1 MREASKTIAM
11 SKLTASK
18 LPVLFVDDEPLFLHS
33 ASITLRSSGI
43 KQVFTLEDARQ
54 VSVLMAEQEPGVV
67 VLDLRMPHLTGDAL
81 LEQINT
87 DYPDIPVIILTA
99 IDDLSTAVECM
110 KKGAFDYLVKPVERN
125 RLVAAVKR
133 ALEMRA
139 LRDEVLSLKKRLLSD
154 SLEHAAVFADIVTQN
169 RVMQAIFRYVEAIS
183 VSEQPV
189 LITGE
194 TGTGKELIARAVH
207 RLSRP
212 NGEFVAVNVAGLD
225 DTVFTDT
232 LFGHRKGAFT
242 GAEKSRDG
250 LIAAATGG
258 TLFLDE
264 VGDLQETAQVKLLRL
279 IQEHNYYPLGADQ
292 PRQTNARIV
301 VATNTDV
308 SQMLSEGRFR
318 KDLFY
323 RLRNHHIHIP
333 PLRDRKDDLPLLLS
347 YFLERSAETL
357 KKSTPKV
364 PSALF
369 NLLAAY
375 HFPGNVRELE
385 AMVHDSVTRHQ
396 GGILS
401 LKSFKD
407 VMEYTQTVTDEDIE
421 GFKGNPWPVLFSD
434 RLPTLKEAEQIL
446 INEALRRANGNQ
458 GVAAEYLGLTRQALN
473 KRLLRSR
480 QGDSSPLLK

>member
-1 MREASKTIAM
+1 MAKIT
-11 SKLTASK
+11 TSK

-43 KQVFTLEDARQ
+43 KQVFTVEDARQ
-54 VSVLMAEQEPGVV
+54 VLALMAEQEPGVV
-67 VLDLRMPHLTGDAL
+67 VLDLRMPYLSGDML

-87 DYPDIPVIILTA
+87 DYPDTPVIILTA
-99 IDDLSTAVECM
+99 NDDLSTAVECM

-133 ALEMRA
+133 ALEIRD
-139 LRDEVLSLKKRLLSD
+139 LRHEVSSLKKRLLSD
-154 SLEHAAVFADIVTQN
+154 SLEHAAAFAHIITQN

-183 VSEQPV
+183 ISEQPV

-232 LFGHRKGAFT
+232 LFGHKKGAFT

-279 IQEHNYYPLGADQ
+279 IQEHHYYPLGADQ
-292 PRQTNARIV
+292 PRHTNARIV
-301 VATNTDV
+301 VATNTEV
-308 SQMLSEGRFR
+308 SQLLSEGRFR

-333 PLRDRKDDLPLLLS
+333 PLRERLDDLPLLLN
-347 YFLERSAETL
+347 YFLDKSAKAL
-357 KKSTPKV
+357 KKPAPSV
-364 PSALF
+364 PSALL

-396 GGILS
+396 SGIVS
-401 LKSFKD
+401 LKSFKEA
-407 VMEYTQTVTDEDIE
+407 MNYTQVAAYDEGE
-421 GFKGNPWPVLFSD
+421 NFKSNGWPAFFSD
-434 RLPTLKEAEQIL
+434 RLPTLREAEQIL
-446 INEALRRANGNQ
+446 INEALRRADGNQ
-458 GVAAEYLGLTRQALN
+458 GMAAKFLGMTRQALN

-480 QGDSSPLLK
+480 QKDESYLS

>member
-1 MREASKTIAM
+1 MAKV
-11 SKLTASK
+11 TASK
-18 LPVLFVDDEPLFLHS
+18 LPVMFVDDEPLFLRS

-43 KQVFTLEDARQ
+43 KRVFTLEDSRK
-54 VSVLMAEQEPGVV
+54 VLPSIAEQQPGVV
-67 VLDLRMPHLTGDAL
+67 VLDLRMPHLSGQVL
-81 LEQINT
+81 LERISA

-110 KKGAFDYLVKPVERN
+110 KEGAFDYLVKPVERN

-133 ALEMRA
+133 ALEMRG
-139 LRDEVLSLKKRLLSD
+139 LRDEVLLLKERLLSD
-154 SLEHAAVFADIVTQN
+154 SLEHADAFVEIITQN
-169 RVMQAIFRYVEAIS
+169 RAMLAIFRYIEAIS

-194 TGTGKELIARAVH
+194 TGTGKELIARALH

-264 VGDLQETAQVKLLRL
+264 IGDLQETAQVKLLRL
-279 IQEHNYYPLGADQ
+279 LQDHSYYPLGADQ
-292 PRQTNARIV
+292 PRHTNARVV
-301 VATNTDV
+301 VATNADV
-308 SQMLSEGRFR
+308 GQRLSEGHFR

-333 PLRDRKDDLPLLLS
+333 PLRERQDDMPLLVN
-347 YFLERSAETL
+347 YFIAKSAQALNKPSPAVPAALYSLL
-357 KKSTPKV
+357 K
-364 PSALF
+364 
-369 NLLAAY
+369 AY

-385 AMVHDSVTRHQ
+385 AMVHDAVTRHQ
-396 GGILS
+396 GGVLS

-407 VMEYTQTVTDEDIE
+407 AMDYTYMMVDYEFDESTSHSLAE
-421 GFKGNPWPVLFSD
+421 LFPD

-446 INEALRRANGNQ
+446 IDEALRRADGNQ
-458 GVAAEYLGLTRQALN
+458 GIAAGLLGLTRQALN
-473 KRLLRSR
+473 KRLVRGRKKEDQPMLNF
-480 QGDSSPLLK
+480 

>member
-1 MREASKTIAM
+1 MN
-11 SKLTASK
+11 KLNAQK

-54 VSVLMAEQEPGVV
+54 VLAQIAERDPGVV
-67 VLDLRMPHLTGDAL
+67 VLDLRMPHLSGDVL

-133 ALEMRA
+133 AMEIRA
-139 LRDEVLSLKKRLLSD
+139 LRDEVLSLKKHLLSD
-154 SLEHAAVFADIVTQN
+154 SLEHAAVFAHIITQN
-169 RVMQAIFRYVEAIS
+169 RVMQVIFRYVEAIGI
-183 VSEQPV
+183 SEQPV

-232 LFGHRKGAFT
+232 LFGHKKGAFT
-242 GAEKSRDG
+242 GAEKARDG

-292 PRQTNARIV
+292 PRHTNARIV
-301 VATNTDV
+301 VATNTDI
-308 SQMLSEGRFR
+308 SQLRSEGRFR

-333 PLRDRKDDLPLLLS
+333 PLRERKDDLPLLLS
-347 YFLERSAETL
+347 YFLEKSANAL
-357 KKSTPKV
+357 KKPTPTI

-369 NLLAAY
+369 SLLSTY

-385 AMVHDSVTRHQ
+385 AMVHDGVTRHQ
-396 GGILS
+396 SGVLS
-401 LKSFKD
+401 LKSFKEAMND
-407 VMEYTQTVTDEDIE
+407 PQVATHMDGED
-421 GFKGNPWPVLFSD
+421 FKGNVWPGLFSD
-434 RLPTLKEAEQIL
+434 RLPTLKEAEQVL
-446 INEALRRANGNQ
+446 INEALRRADGNQ
-458 GVAAEYLGLTRQALN
+458 GIAAEFLGLTRQALN
-473 KRLLRSR
+473 KRLLRDR
-480 QGDSSPLLK
+480 QKDESCL

>member
-1 MREASKTIAM
+1 
-11 SKLTASK
+11 
-18 LPVLFVDDEPLFLHS
+18 
-33 ASITLRSSGI
+33 
-43 KQVFTLEDARQ
+43 
-54 VSVLMAEQEPGVV
+54 
-67 VLDLRMPHLTGDAL
+67 MPHLAGDVL

-139 LRDEVLSLKKRLLSD
+139 LRDEVLSLKKRLLSN
-154 SLEHAAVFADIVTQN
+154 SLENAAVFTAIITQN

-183 VSEQPV
+183 LSEQPV

-207 RLSRP
+207 QLSRP

-232 LFGHRKGAFT
+232 LFGHKKGAFT

-264 VGDLQETAQVKLLRL
+264 VGDLQEMAQVKLLRL

-292 PRQTNARIV
+292 PRHTNARIV

-308 SQMLSEGRFR
+308 SQLLSEGRFR

-333 PLRDRKDDLPLLLS
+333 PLRERKDDLPLLLS
-347 YFLERSAETL
+347 YFLEKSARTL
-357 KKSTPKV
+357 KKSTPTA

-375 HFPGNVRELE
+375 YFPGNVRELE

-407 VMEYTQTVTDEDIE
+407 AMDYTHTMADTDVEN
-421 GFKGNPWPVLFSD
+421 FKGNGWPALFSD

-446 INEALRRANGNQ
+446 INEALQRADGNQ

-473 KRLLRSR
+473 KRLLRGRQEDNSR
-480 QGDSSPLLK
+480 LLK